1 MKKLILIKLDLQ
13 DAMEKRKA
21 LKTVSALS
29 GIDEILM
36 DMKGKKL
43 TVIGTVDP
51 VSVVS
56 RLRKFWWTEILIVGP
71 AKAPVQEKKE
81 EPKKEETK
89 KEEPPKEEPKKEEP
103 PKEETKKEEPPKEG
117 AKKEEPPKEET
128 KKEEPKKE
136 EEEEEDDDD
145 DDDDDDYD
153 DDDEEEIEGPKK
165 EEVKK
170 AQLQPQ
176 PQLRH
181 PQPQPLPYPQAAY
194 RPYYPPP
201 MHTYYQVHHSI
212 EENPNACTIC

>member
-13 DAMEKRKA
+13 DAREKRKA

-29 GIDEILM
+29 GIDEISM
-36 DMKGKKL
+36 DMKCKKL

-71 AKAPVQEKKE
+71 AKAPVQQKKLE
-81 EPKKEETK
+81 EPKKEET
-89 KEEPPKEEPKKEEP
+89 KKEEP

-136 EEEEEDDDD
+136 EEEDN
-145 DDDDDDYD
+145 DDDDDYD

-176 PQLRH
+176 SQPQLRH
-181 PQPQPLPYPQAAY
+181 PQPQSLPYLQAAY

>member
-13 DAMEKRKA
+13 DSKEKRKA

-29 GIDEILM
+29 GIDEISM
-36 DMKGKKL
+36 DMKCKKL
-43 TVIGTVDP
+43 TVVGTVDP

-89 KEEPPKEEPKKEEP
+89 KEEPPKEEP

-136 EEEEEDDDD
+136 EEDDDD
-145 DDDDDDYD
+145 DDYDDDYD

-176 PQLRH
+176 SQLRH
-181 PQPQPLPYPQAAY
+181 PQPQSLPYPQAAY